1 MINLTDNFNLNK
13 PAHLDARVGPWESVE
28 DAKANVPFDKREIGL
43 TLVVDDGSGAVEY
56 WFKEGLT
63 NGDLVVKTNGGGG
76 SFNCSDLSTCE
87 VFTNLETDVATLQTD
102 VTTLQTDVAG
112 KFDNPTGTTAQYL
125 DGLGTPT
132 DFPTAGQ
139 SGTLVREVRNESGAT
154 LTKGTAVYISG
165 AGGNKAVVS
174 KAIATGDTTSAQTF
188 GIIQA
193 DIPNNQNG
201 FVVVRGDLANL
212 DTSMFTEGAQ
222 LYLSSTTAG
231 AMTMTKQYA
240 PNHLVYL
247 AIVTRVHVN
256 QGRIEVAIQNGYE
269 LDELHDV
276 QAQTPT
282 NRNGLF
288 YNSTTGLWVAR
299 AIESDDVPNLS
310 ASKITTGTFGN
321 ARIPKATFPAL
332 HFSGSTLAGNYGNG
346 TEGTITTLSIPA
358 NALASGD
365 IIRLGFMYSF
375 SANAG
380 TKTPRIRIGNNT
392 ILGNFVYGTSAQGA
406 TVTNI
411 QGELFMMVTSST
423 NLRIWQ
429 SANVGGFGTS
439 VLAFTNNTIDTGQPI
454 PFSFNIIKATGSD
467 TAILEMAFFE
477 ILKP

>member
-13 PAHLDARVGPWESVE
+13 PAHLDARVGPWASVE

-63 NGDLVVKTNGGGG
+63 NGDLIAKSTGGGG

-87 VFTNLETDVATLQTD
+87 VFTNLETDVA
-102 VTTLQTDVAG
+102 G
-112 KFDNPTGTTAQYL
+112 KFDIPTGTTYQYL
-125 DGLGTPT
+125 DGQGTPT
-132 DFPTAGQ
+132 NFSNTGQ
-139 SGTLVREVRNESGAT
+139 AGTLIREVRNESGAT

-165 AGGNKAVVS
+165 AGGNKAVVT

-201 FVVVRGDLANL
+201 FVVVRGDLADL
-212 DTSMFTEGAQ
+212 DTSMFIEGAQ

-247 AIVTRVHVN
+247 AIVTRVHVS

-276 QAQTPT
+276 QAQTPS

-299 AIESDDVPNLS
+299 EIESDDLPNLD
-310 ASKITTGTFGN
+310 ASKITTGTLGN
-321 ARIPKATFPAL
+321 QRMAKISRPMILQSSPSF
-332 HFSGSTLAGNYGNG
+332 AGN
-346 TEGTITTLSIPA
+346 TTSEVILQTLTIPA
-358 NALASGD
+358 NSLVVGD
-365 IIRLGFMYSF
+365 VLRICGFYTYVT
-375 SANAG
+375 AG
-380 TKTPRIRIGNNT
+380 TKTPRLRFGNTITGLPLMISQTSIGASVTSHQVEFFAVVTTSTTLRFATNSIAGMIVFGNNT
-392 ILGNFVYGTSAQGA
+392 GA
-406 TVTNI
+406 
-411 QGELFMMVTSST
+411 L
-423 NLRIWQ
+423 Q
-429 SANVGGFGTS
+429 SQS
-439 VLAFTNNTIDTGQPI
+439 IDLTQPI
-454 PFSFNIIKATGSD
+454 SVSFTIQKATGTD
-467 TAILEMAFFE
+467 TTTLETSWIE
-477 ILKP
+477 ILTQ

>member
-63 NGDLVVKTNGGGG
+63 NGDLVAKSTGGGG

-87 VFTNLETDVATLQTD
+87 VFTNLETDV
-102 VTTLQTDVAG
+102 TTLQTDVAG
-112 KFDNPTGTTAQYL
+112 KFDIPTGTTAQYL

-165 AGGNKAVVS
+165 ASGNKAVVS

-201 FVVVRGDLANL
+201 FVVVRGDLSNL

-222 LYLSSTTAG
+222 LYLSSTIAG

-276 QAQTPT
+276 QAQTPS
-282 NRNGLF
+282 NRDGLF

-299 AIESDDVPNLS
+299 AIE
-310 ASKITTGTFGN
+310 TGD
-321 ARIPKATFPAL
+321 IPKATLPAL
-332 HFSGSTLAGNYGNG
+332 HFSGSALAGNYGNAI
-346 TEGTITTLSIPA
+346 EGTITTLSIPA
-358 NALASGD
+358 NALASGN

-406 TVTNI
+406 SVTNI

-429 SANVGGFGTS
+429 SANVGGLGTS
-439 VLAFTNNTIDTGQPI
+439 TSAFTNNTIDTGQPI